1 MLKEVWI
8 LKHIFIINPAAG
20 SHDATDEVRNNLENS
35 NLDIDYEIYRTTA
48 PGDATNYIKTVCK
61 DTSNTYRFY
70 ACGGDGTLNE
80 VVSALVNVEN
90 ASATV
95 YPHGSGNDFIKYY
108 GPIKEFCDLES
119 LVNGVNQKIDIMK
132 VQDKYSINVVHFGFD
147 TAVLRTMMKV
157 RRHKIFGGKNAYTTG
172 VVTAFINGMKT
183 KCKVLV
189 DGKQVGNNNMLLCTV
204 ANGKYVGG
212 KYQCAPKSDNSDG
225 LMEICH
231 VSTLSRIKFLQL
243 INCYTK
249 GQHLDDPKLKK
260 YITYCKGKQVEIIG
274 ETDDFNVSL
283 DGELNIGKSFKV
295 EIIKQ
300 AVNFS
305 VPKKLAEKL
314 KLERNSDTV
323 VC

>member
-1 MLKEVWI
+1 M
-8 LKHIFIINPAAG
+8 KHIFIINPAAG
-20 SHDATDEVRNNLENS
+20 SHDATEKIKQDIENS
-35 NLDIDYEIYRTTA
+35 NLNIDYEIYRTSE
-48 PGDATNYIKTVCK
+48 PGDATRYIKSVCK
-61 DTSNTYRFY
+61 DTENTYRFY

-80 VVSALVNVEN
+80 VVSAIVGVKH

-108 GPIKEFCDLES
+108 GSIEDFSDLES
-119 LVNGVNQKIDIMK
+119 LVNGVECQIDIMK
-132 VQDKYSINVVHFGFD
+132 VGEKYSVNVVHFGFD

-183 KCKVLV
+183 KCEVLV
-189 DGKQVGNNNMLLCTV
+189 DGKQIGSNIMLLCTV

-225 LMEICH
+225 FMEVCY

-249 GQHLDDPKLKK
+249 GQHLDDPRLKK
-260 YITYCKGKQVEIIG
+260 YITYCKGKEVEIIG
-274 ETDDFNVSL
+274 ENEDFCVSL
-283 DGELNIGKSFKV
+283 DGELNIGKQFKV
-295 EIIKQ
+295 EMLKH
-300 AVNFS
+300 AVNFA
-305 VPKKLAEKL
+305 VPAKLAKKLG
-314 KLERNSDTV
+314 LERNSDSV